1 MLSAPLV
8 LNAASAA
15 PAKARIPVK
24 AAVQCVNP
32 VRQPGWDALLAA
44 QPHSSFFHSA
54 AWARVLAGTYG
65 YAPNYFTI
73 QDAEGLQSLLPLMEV
88 DSWLTGRRGVSLP
101 FTDDSEPFYADADA
115 FKNVLETVTD
125 FGRARKWK
133 YIEFRGGRKLFG
145 DAPASLSFYRH
156 ELDLNG
162 DEEQL
167 FGRVD
172 TSVRRAIRKAEKAG
186 VTVEVANTLEAVK
199 IFYVLLCRT
208 RKKHGMPPQ
217 PWGFFQNIHEHVLS
231 KKLGNVILAKFEGRP
246 IAAAVYFRT
255 ARKAIYKYGA
265 SDETLLQLRGNNLV
279 MWEAIKWHAR
289 QGCESLHMGRSS
301 LGNEGLRRFK
311 LGWGAVEQPI
321 EYVKYDLRQERFVT
335 DRDESAG
342 WHNKI
347 FNRMPIFLSRL
358 IGAGLYRHWA

>member
-1 MLSAPLV
+1 LSAPLV
-8 LNAASAA
+8 GSGAKTAL
-15 PAKARIPVK
+15 AKARIPVK

-32 VRQPGWDALLAA
+32 ARQPGWDALVAG

-54 AWARVLAGTYG
+54 AWAEVLAETYG

-73 QDAEGLQSLLPLMEV
+73 QETNGNLQALLPLMEV

-101 FTDDSEPFYADADA
+101 FTDDSEPFYADENA
-115 FKNVLETVTD
+115 FKKVYETVLD

-133 YIEFRGGRKLFG
+133 YVEFRGGRKFFR
-145 DAPASLSFYRH
+145 DVPASLSFYGH
-156 ELDLNG
+156 ELDLTV

-172 TSVRRAIRKAEKAG
+172 NSVRRAIRKAEKAG
-186 VTVEVANTLEAVK
+186 VTVEVTDTPEAVQ
-199 IFYVLLCRT
+199 IFYKLLCGT

-217 PWGFFQNIHEHVLS
+217 PFGFFQNIHKHVLS
-231 KKLGNVILAKFEGRP
+231 KKLGNVILARFEGRP

-255 ARKAIYKYGA
+255 GTRAIYKYGA
-265 SDETLLQLRGNNLV
+265 SDEAFQQLRGNNLV

-289 QGCESLHMGRSS
+289 QGCESLHLGRTS
-301 LGNEGLRRFK
+301 LHNNGLRRFK
-311 LGWGAVEQPI
+311 LGWGAEEQPI

-342 WHNKI
+342 WHNQVFK
-347 FNRMPIFLSRL
+347 RLPIFASRL
-358 IGAGLYRHWA
+358 VGAGLYRHWA